1 MKSKEYI
8 ESRIATLDKLRKEAL
23 KAYQTKLDNGIDDE
37 ELWKYISTKKVE
49 IHTLKDILKD

>member
-23 KAYQTKLDNGIDDE
+23 KEYQTKLDNGIDDE
-37 ELWKYISTKKVE
+37 ELWKYINTKKVE